1 MKDRLYNTQLESA
14 KYDVMNIQALNEYNA
29 GEAKSNIEKLD
40 ALDSLSQS
48 IIANNRPLTEAE
60 MQQSQARSESL
71 VKPDGSIDT
80 TLLTILQKT
89 NPILAGKALEQSVA
103 TARKRIAIED
113 SKDLL
118 DMQKVQ
124 AEDILGKL
132 YLEDS

>member
-1 MKDRLYNTQLESA
+1 
-14 KYDVMNIQALNEYNA
+14 
-29 GEAKSNIEKLD
+29 
-40 ALDSLSQS
+40 
-48 IIANNRPLTEAE
+48 

-89 NPILAGKALEQSVA
+89 NPIIAGKALEQSVA

-124 AEDILGKL
+124 AEINKL
-132 YLEDS
+132 NAE